1 MKVKKELVD
10 AAVATASAA
19 QGTQRN
25 SVTHKAEWDRFDR
38 QLKSGEFPVSL
49 APMVKKRKDKV
60 GLFNVWLDSDMNWD
74 RTEFQVERFQSKES
88 LSRSQW
94 TAIQAKDLK
103 EKLGQE
109 KFDLLFQKRLETG
122 LTYPNEDFPDD
133 PMETWVYMPQGKKV
147 RSDQKTGE
155 SATLVAQTKCDKAM
169 QEALTMEGSILPNG
183 LLPSVTC
190 STEAGQTKLLE
201 MVEAD
206 GEKVAKTKKPRKTK
220 DKEGEDTENIVPK
233 TPLELGP
240 LALSRFLSAQAC
252 C

>member
-1 MKVKKELVD
+1 MPVKVKKELVD

-122 LTYPNEDFPDD
+122 LTYPNEDFPGD
-133 PMETWVYMPQGKKV
+133 PMETYGCICLRAKRPD
-147 RSDQKTGE
+147 RTRRRAS
-155 SATLVAQTKCDKAM
+155 
-169 QEALTMEGSILPNG
+169 
-183 LLPSVTC
+183 LLRWLRRPSVTRLC
-190 STEAGQTKLLE
+190 
-201 MVEAD
+201 
-206 GEKVAKTKKPRKTK
+206 R
-220 DKEGEDTENIVPK
+220 
-233 TPLELGP
+233 
-240 LALSRFLSAQAC
+240 RR
-252 C
+252 